1 MICVLC
7 DNDTEF
13 DKEPYLFTFE
23 NKTYDLKSGSF
34 IQPKPEYYISLSCGY
49 NYIETDESE
58 NQKRQQALHNFSK
71 ESLLVE
77 DNIWSGLGLLRG
89 GGITAMVGSYKE
101 IADLIEK
108 FYIWTFRN
116 NFNGK
121 ILLKKL
127 IILNYFQFFP
137 LILLE

>member
-1 MICVLC
+1 M
-7 DNDTEF
+7 EF
-13 DKEPYLFTFE
+13 LK
-23 NKTYDLKSGSF
+23 KDLG
-34 IQPKPEYYISLSCGY
+34 
-49 NYIETDESE
+49 DHESE

-108 FYIWTFRN
+108 FLNHRAISFASRIPQCTCSLLPHSICTF
-116 NFNGK
+116 
-121 ILLKKL
+121 
-127 IILNYFQFFP
+127 
-137 LILLE
+137 